1 MRRSSPPRAS
11 TRRSSTRRSSTL
23 GSPKRVA
30 AALVS
35 AARFA
40 DRLFADR
47 GRSRS
52 GIASIEFALVAPVLF
67 LMVSGMFDTAKAL
80 ILEAQ
85 VDDCAR
91 FIAISATTASVNT
104 DKTTSLSAASA
115 QQAMSLIY
123 AFMPWV
129 RSGLE
134 HGQRSVTLTS
144 VAFVP
149 ITSGCTVTTANNC
162 YKADVAF
169 SVSYG
174 GGGQT
179 SVTPFTVITR
189 SCGTLTQITPTAQIP
204 NGQTQLTI
212 LRTAGVAK
220 PDALMI
226 ADVHYRYT
234 PFFLK
239 FLTGP
244 IDFWATSMWSARSGS
259 TSQNNSQTLQYT
271 TYTGSDGTGNCTLS

>member
-1 MRRSSPPRAS
+1 MLKNRLSSRRH
-11 TRRSSTRRSSTL
+11 
-23 GSPKRVA
+23 GVA
-30 AALVS
+30 
-35 AARFA
+35 
-40 DRLFADR
+40 RLFSEK
-47 GRSRS
+47 GRARS
-52 GIASIEFALVAPVLF
+52 GVASIEFALVAPMMF
-67 LMVSGMFDTAKAL
+67 LMIEGMFDTSKAL
-80 ILEAQ
+80 ILEHQ

-104 DKTTSLSAASA
+104 DKTTSLSQASA

-129 RSGLE
+129 RSGVE
-134 HGQRSVTLTS
+134 DGPRSVTLSS

-149 ITSGCTVTTANNC
+149 ITSGCTVTASNNC
-162 YKADVAF
+162 YNAEVAF

-174 GGGQT
+174 GGAQH

-189 SCGTLTQITPTAQIP
+189 SCGTLLQITPTAQIP
-204 NGQTQLTI
+204 TGQTQLTI
-212 LRTAGVAK
+212 LRTASVAK

-234 PFFLK
+234 PFGFPLK
-239 FLTGP
+239 FVVGP
-244 IDFWATSMWSARSGS
+244 IDFWATSMWSARSGA

-271 TYTGSDGTGNCTLS
+271 TYTGTDFPLTGNCTIS

>member
-1 MRRSSPPRAS
+1 MLMHRLSSRLSLQGRPG
-11 TRRSSTRRSSTL
+11 L
-23 GSPKRVA
+23 PKFLA
-30 AALVS
+30 AQ
-35 AARFA
+35 
-40 DRLFADR
+40 LFSER
-47 GRSRS
+47 GRARS
-52 GIASIEFALVAPVLF
+52 GVASIEFALVAPMLF
-67 LMVSGMFDTAKAL
+67 LMVSGMFDTSKAL
-80 ILEAQ
+80 IIEHQ

-91 FIAISATTASVNT
+91 FIAISATTASVQT

-129 RSGLE
+129 RSGIE
-134 HGQRSVTLTS
+134 HGKRSVTLTS

-149 ITSGCTVTTANNC
+149 ITSGCTVTTSNNC
-162 YKADVAF
+162 YNAEVAF

-189 SCGTLTQITPTAQIP
+189 SCGTLTQITPSAQLK
-204 NGQTQLTI
+204 NGQTQLTV
-212 LRTAGVAK
+212 LRTASVAK

-226 ADVHYRYT
+226 ADVHYQYT

-244 IDFWATSMWSARSGS
+244 IDFWKTAKWSARSGS
-259 TSQNNSQTLQYT
+259 TSQSSSQTLQYT
-271 TYTGSDGTGNCTLS
+271 TYTGTDGTGNCTVS